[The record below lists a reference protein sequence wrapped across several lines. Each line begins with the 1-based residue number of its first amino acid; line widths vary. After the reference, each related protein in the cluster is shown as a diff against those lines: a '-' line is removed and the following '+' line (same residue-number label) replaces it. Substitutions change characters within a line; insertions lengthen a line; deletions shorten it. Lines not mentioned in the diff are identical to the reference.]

1 VHLKPTLHQSVTCV
15 TSLNLEIS
23 TDSGENVAEMALNMN
38 APGSRAPW
46 MTAEQGAAYLGIDSR
61 TLLAWARRGKVKGY
75 KLSGTQRHVW
85 RFLIEDLDASII
97 GAPAVL
103 ASNGAI

>member
-1 VHLKPTLHQSVTCV
+1 MT
-15 TSLNLEIS
+15 
-23 TDSGENVAEMALNMN
+23 EMTIN

-46 MTAEQGAAYLGIDSR
+46 LSAEQAAAYLGIDSR

-103 ASNGAI
+103 ESNGAIQ